1 MFDWS
6 LKRQLCRP
14 AGLLFSVLWR
24 MGQDMWNKHVAADEA
39 SKVK

>member
-1 MFDWS
+1 MFDCF
-6 LKRQLCRP
+6 LKLQLCCP

-24 MGQDMWNKHVAADEA
+24 MGQDMWNKHIAADEA